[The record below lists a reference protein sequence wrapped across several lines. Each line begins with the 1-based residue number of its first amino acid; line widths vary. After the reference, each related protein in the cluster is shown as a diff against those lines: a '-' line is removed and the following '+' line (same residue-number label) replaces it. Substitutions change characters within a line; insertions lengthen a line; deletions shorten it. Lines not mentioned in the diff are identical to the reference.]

1 MKRCPECRRDYYDDT
16 LIYCLDDGNSL
27 LDGPGSASEAATVN
41 IESKPSDEEPRTL
54 DLPVGGNAHRTGDI
68 ERPIFRK
75 RLFWIVSLTSAL
87 IVLCLGVLIVYK
99 SYPKNV
105 QPTISS
111 VAVLPLDNLSVSPQ
125 CGFASTMEGNL
136 LSEQDQWRKL
146 QLVVDTARK
155 VWAHA

>member
-16 LIYCLDDGNSL
+16 LIYCLEDGNAL
-27 LDGPGSASEAATVN
+27 LEGPASASEAATVS
-41 IESKPSDEEPRTL
+41 IKSKPFDEEPRTL
-54 DLPVGGNAHRTGDI
+54 DLLVGTNAHRTGDI

-99 SYPKNV
+99 SYNPKNV

-111 VAVLPLDNLSVSPQ
+111 VAVLPLDNLSADPS
-125 CGFASTMEGNL
+125 
-136 LSEQDQWRKL
+136 QDYF
-146 QLVVDTARK
+146 
-155 VWAHA
+155 